1 MFSSRLGLGLSLFP
15 SLRSGYAWWPIR
27 WGKVSPSLGVRSAIL
42 FLSVRVCIG
51 QPLPPIPYDAYHLCI
66 FVRHRALEI
75 AYTSI
80 SLFYG
85 AWTLFRVSARWHP
98 FLLTLMVVSMA
109 DFLAFSL
116 MMFFALR
123 WGVGKLRIPTIMG
136 TIAEDSLRYFLVIF
150 TSHFV
155 LEMTLLLG
163 RVSVTSPL
171 FLYCDKR
178 CLIHTRVGI
187 YSTTSS

>member
-1 MFSSRLGLGLSLFP
+1 MCSIAR
-15 SLRSGYAWWPIR
+15 A
-27 WGKVSPSLGVRSAIL
+27 
-42 FLSVRVCIG
+42 G

-66 FVRHRALEI
+66 FVRHRTIEV

-85 AWTLFRVSARWHP
+85 AYERYHRFGSGDVR
-98 FLLTLMVVSMA
+98 LTLLMVCTP

-116 MMFFALR
+116 ITFLALR
-123 WGVGKLRIPTIMG
+123 WGAGKLRIPTLMG
-136 TIAEDSLRYFLVIF
+136 TVAEDAVWYFAVIF

-163 RVSVTSPL
+163 RVSVTVPPPSVAPPITFNPCVRRNLSNYFQQGKSITDPNCSPP
-171 FLYCDKR
+171 
-178 CLIHTRVGI
+178 
-187 YSTTSS
+187 S